1 MTRLRIS
8 CDDYGKATEH
18 SVSSQEVSGRYFKN
32 QMEILDVKAII
43 IEIRNLMN
51 GFNWLCLDEEKKIS
65 ELNSKS

>member
-51 GFNWLCLDEEKKIS
+51 GFN
-65 ELNSKS
+65 